1 MIGLLDCPVPPPVR
15 GNVRRVRF
23 DNKGRSS
30 VVTLVSQKRQRGIYS
45 KPVHE
50 KVLMG
55 ALRMRAVVEEV
66 TPIRDLFFLPLIEE

>member
-1 MIGLLDCPVPPPVR
+1 MIGLLDCPTPPPVR
-15 GNVRRVRF
+15 GKIRQVRF
-23 DNKGRSS
+23 DNRGRS
-30 VVTLVSQKRQRGIYS
+30 VVASASQRRQRRIYS

-50 KVLMG
+50 EVLMG